1 MLDSF
6 ADPYEIGT
14 IIQPNRTRSLR
25 AFGSQS
31 LPMDSIG
38 DQSPFFQPFQ
48 QVNRE
53 GFTGMLGENA
63 VTRKNE
69 RENEALKKREAVF
82 LRAKS
87 EFAEAEKQLHKAV
100 ADYERA
106 TNSGKRGQGA
116 TLGDKQGYI
125 NNRGFYQPYL
135 NRVPQL
141 GDCPS
146 EMTSQLPGAMVAPG
160 SLIGTGPA
168 IMGNSVGDRSSCA
181 PAGSLVQVTS
191 TQDVE
196 KAKANWVGCRT
207 NIAASKMNLQSDLT
221 GMGLEACKTRAAD
234 RGAGGFGLMY
244 SSGGNQ
250 CYVPSD
256 QTPITDPN
264 EIGYKTEFTPST
276 LTIQSANPGSAN
288 LLVAGPAIKLSASD
302 SALSYGEVPS
312 QCDNYDAVIMLT
324 GATWGGNCNGQVK
337 IN

>member
-25 AFGSQS
+25 AFGSQN
-31 LPMDSIG
+31 LPMDSID

-48 QVNRE
+48 SVNRE

-116 TLGDKQGYI
+116 TLGDKRGYI

-135 NRVPQL
+135 NRVPSR
-141 GDCPS
+141 CPS
-146 EMTSQLPGAMVAPG
+146 EMKEQLSGSMVAPG

-168 IMGNSVGDRSSCA
+168 IMGNSIGDRSSCA
-181 PAGSLVQVTS
+181 PAGSLVQITS
-191 TQDVE
+191 PQDVA
-196 KAKANWVGCRT
+196 KAKADWVGCRT

-221 GMGLEACKTRAAD
+221 GMGLEACRIRAAD

-244 SSGGNQ
+244 SSDGTQ
-250 CYVPSD
+250 CYIPSD
-256 QTPITDPN
+256 EKPITNSN

-276 LTIQSANPGSAN
+276 MTIQSANPNSAN